1 MMVHMDWI
9 ILTVS
14 FVSNIIGVAG
24 IYLTIS

>member
-1 MMVHMDWI
+1 MMVRMDWI

-14 FVSNIIGVAG
+14 FVSIIVGIAG